1 MSDDLLRKI
10 LDKLD
15 GLDSELRDTRAEMK
29 SRFDTLEAKMSL
41 VEDDVSSVKQ
51 NVYDIK
57 FTVNLLATEAPEDV
71 MGMLKKINAKL
82 DTKQDLSQKVEDL
95 EMDLRIIKKAISHQ

>member
-1 MSDDLLRKI
+1 MESSIATKQDLQ
-10 LDKLD
+10 
-15 GLDSELRDTRAEMK
+15 DTRSEMK
-29 SRFDTLEAKMSL
+29 NRFDTLEAKMSL

-57 FTVNLLATEAPEDV
+57 LTVNLLATEAPEDV
-71 MGMLKKINAKL
+71 VGLLKQINTKL
-82 DTKQDLSQKVEDL
+82 DANRDLAQKVDDL